1 MPISD
6 NRTRGLEV
14 MEAVYGQRFVSEEA
28 PDTGPAVS
36 RPLVQHTTDHLFPEV
51 WGRST
56 LSIRDRRLLTM
67 GVTGALGRA
76 DLVELQLLGA
86 LTARELDEEQI
97 GELVL
102 HMAYYA
108 GWPNAAAFH
117 EGAVRAVERFRE
129 QAAEG

>member
-1 MPISD
+1 MATSD
-6 NRTRGLEV
+6 RRLRGLEV
-14 MEAVYGQRFVSEEA
+14 MEAVYGQRFVSPEA
-28 PDTGPAVS
+28 PDEGPAVS

-51 WGRST
+51 WDRSA

-67 GVTGALGRA
+67 GVTGAFGRA

-86 LTARELDEEQI
+86 LKAGELDEEQV

-102 HMAYYA
+102 HIAYYA

-117 EGAVRAVERFRE
+117 EGAVRAVEAFRA
-129 QAAEG
+129 QSKA

>member
-1 MPISD
+1 
-6 NRTRGLEV
+6 
-14 MEAVYGQRFVSEEA
+14 MEAVYGQRFVSPEQPDIA
-28 PDTGPAVS
+28 PPVS

-51 WGRST
+51 WGRSA

-86 LTARELDEEQI
+86 LKAGELDEEQI

-102 HMAYYA
+102 HLAYYA
-108 GWPNAAAFH
+108 GWPCATAFH
-117 EGAVRAVERFRE
+117 DGAKRAVEKFRAEARE
-129 QAAEG
+129 QTGS